1 MTADVPMP
9 TSLALS
15 RMNMS
20 LELPIANSRAPAG
33 SDRLKAERRG
43 CSRCSR
49 TKSMIA
55 STLSSPGTTAI
66 AKIQRSETCACTSAR
81 ATSGPSTAPSVSM
94 LRCRPNANPC
104 CAGRVRG
111 DEVVARRRAH
121 ALAETVGEAAGQR
134 QRPAGRQRDHQ
145 LAEAA
150 EGVAGEHE
158 GSSPAG
164 VVGGLPER
172 VLGDA
177 GRRFRDALDHA
188 EQRHR
193 DTEYRRDED
202 REQRVGDL

>member
-20 LELPIANSRAPAG
+20 LELPIANSRAPA
-33 SDRLKAERRG
+33 SSQRKAG
-43 CSRCSR
+43 
-49 TKSMIA
+49 
-55 STLSSPGTTAI
+55 
-66 AKIQRSETCACTSAR
+66 
-81 ATSGPSTAPSVSM
+81 
-94 LRCRPNANPC
+94 
-104 CAGRVRG
+104 
-111 DEVVARRRAH
+111 
-121 ALAETVGEAAGQR
+121 
-134 QRPAGRQRDHQ
+134 
-145 LAEAA
+145 EAA